1 MNAPIASPA
10 SIESLVH
17 ADVLQ
22 GAVNKLK
29 GYGQY
34 KISRVSC
41 VNWRG
46 GYQIKVSWKGG
57 VGLECYLDFG
67 KNHAGRSRVLRAAH
81 SFHAPKDYKPVLGY
95 VPLDEDRFAFESNAF
110 ISINDIATLALD
122 MGEPFT
128 VLYVQSSISARPL
141 FADMGIGLVPG
152 EMGKEWIDGEFVGY
166 RCETGKCL

>member
-1 MNAPIASPA
+1 MTASIAMPT
-10 SIESLVH
+10 SIESLVS

-29 GYGQY
+29 MYG
-34 KISRVSC
+34 KWKLSRVSY
-41 VNWRG
+41 VNWRN
-46 GYQIKVSWKGG
+46 GYQIKVSWKDSGA
-57 VGLECYLDFG
+57 LECFLDFG
-67 KNHAGRSRVLRAAH
+67 KNHAGRNRVLRAAH
-81 SFHAPKDYKPVLGY
+81 SFYAPKDYEPVLGY
-95 VPLDEDRFAFESNAF
+95 TPSEEDRFGFESNAF
-110 ISINDIATLALD
+110 ISVNDIAALALG

-166 RCETGKCL
+166 SCETGKCL